1 MTFLDFCRL
10 HGLMI
15 DYLPPPGVWRRYPTE
30 DHPRKRNGAAKYMGD
45 HGFVQNHATETSV
58 SVWKSDRPAD
68 IETQVKRRQ
77 NAGKTQ
83 AAQEEAARK
92 AAWIISKSVPFE
104 HDYLFNKGFSGMKG
118 LSWQTDDAVL
128 LVIPMKVGDR
138 LVGCQ
143 LISPD
148 GTKKFLTG
156 QRTSGATFTMNARGP
171 HILVE
176 GYATGLSVRL
186 ICESL
191 KMPYTIHVCFS
202 AGNLAKV
209 AATLPAGLVIA
220 DNDASGTGERVARE
234 TGWPYWMSDVVGE
247 DANDAWRR
255 LGTFRMSQNL
265 RSLLSQ
271 FRHRA

>member
-45 HGFVQNHATETSV
+45 HGFVQNHATETAV

-255 LGTFRMSQNL
+255 LGTFRMSQDL
-265 RSLLSQ
+265 RLLLSQ